1 MSPVA
6 KLPMKRVAE
15 SSKSDPR
22 ARGFTLIEVMVGLV
36 LGVIVLFALC
46 TLFVNNSRVRREV
59 DQASQQIENGRYALD
74 LLRDDLHLSGYFGD
88 AVPQKG
94 YTVATATIPSPCAT
108 DVAGLQFVAPPAAL
122 QWPVPVFGVATA
134 DAVPACVSGAAGGH
148 KAGTDILVVRRTS
161 TVPAA
166 ALDATK
172 IYVQASGCKS
182 ELEQHKDL
190 VIDTGANAGT
200 FVRNKRGC
208 AAVADIYEF
217 QTRIYYVSNE
227 TIPTLRLLTISGTS
241 STNEALVQGIEDLR
255 FEFGRDNVG
264 NDGAPDSFR
273 KCLST
278 VDPCVAADW
287 ANTMAV
293 RINLLARNLA
303 TGNGY
308 TDSKTYALGAGI
320 VVGPFNDHYK
330 RHAYTAVMRLM
341 NPAGRR
347 EI

>member
-1 MSPVA
+1 MRPVG
-6 KLPMKRVAE
+6 KTSQRPRVH
-15 SSKSDPR
+15 KPR
-22 ARGFTLIEVMVGLV
+22 TRTRGFTLIEMMIGLV
-36 LGVIVLFALC
+36 LGTIVLFALV
-46 TLFVNNSRVRREV
+46 TLFVNSSRMRREI

-74 LLRDDLHLSGYFGD
+74 LIRDDLHLSGYYGD
-88 AVPQKG
+88 AVPQQG
-94 YTVATATIPSPCAT
+94 YTVATATLPSVCAMT
-108 DVAGLQFVAPPAAL
+108 VAGLQFVAPPAAL
-122 QWPVPVFGVATA
+122 QWPVGVFGVAA
-134 DAVPACVSGAAGGH
+134 GDAVPACVSGATGEF

-161 TVPAA
+161 TVPTTG
-166 ALDATK
+166 ALDAKK
-172 IYVQASGCKS
+172 IYVQASGCKT
-182 ELEQHKDL
+182 ELEQHKDF
-190 VIDTGANAGT
+190 VIDTGANAAT

-208 AAVADIYEF
+208 ASVADIYEL
-217 QTRIYYVSNE
+217 QTRIYYISKE

-255 FEFGRDNVG
+255 IEYGRDDVG
-264 NDGAPDSFR
+264 SDGAPDSFR

-278 VDPCVAADW
+278 ADPCVAADW

-293 RINLLARNLA
+293 RVNLLARNLA
-303 TGNGY
+303 TGVGY
-308 TDSKTYALGAGI
+308 TDTKTYDLGAAG